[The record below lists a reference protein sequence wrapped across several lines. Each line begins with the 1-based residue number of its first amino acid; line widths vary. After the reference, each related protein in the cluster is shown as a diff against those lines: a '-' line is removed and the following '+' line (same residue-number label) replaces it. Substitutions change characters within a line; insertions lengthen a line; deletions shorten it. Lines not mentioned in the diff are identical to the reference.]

1 MLSDNKIEL
10 LWSEL
15 LQIDNIDKRKEII
28 YHDTFKSKPI
38 YRVLA
43 EQNPSR
49 LFEIIGGDFSDVEK
63 KNQATL
69 YTYSDYIDEYDAE
82 YDSDEEAEWDDEA
95 KSIEHANETGQ
106 WEIIGVCTIE
116 GPNQIKLIFEFNYC
130 EGYIDGI
137 KSTPYNFSSTN
148 EDEFLFY

>member
-38 YRVLA
+38 YSVLA
-43 EQNPSR
+43 EQNPFR

-63 KNQATL
+63 KTKQLYILILIILMNMTL
-69 YTYSDYIDEYDAE
+69 NMILM
-82 YDSDEEAEWDDEA
+82 
-95 KSIEHANETGQ
+95 KRLNGMMKQ
-106 WEIIGVCTIE
+106 KVL
-116 GPNQIKLIFEFNYC
+116 NMQMKLVN
-130 EGYIDGI
+130 G
-137 KSTPYNFSSTN
+137 K
-148 EDEFLFY
+148 